1 MREITRIA
9 MNRLFPAILV
19 PLGMLFPWIAAGD
32 DQYPALVLLSQ
43 PGIVKAEFIF
53 RTAPFPQCHASTIAE
68 SRGTLV
74 AAWFGGSQE
83 GKSDVGIW
91 IARKEASGW
100 SEPLEVA
107 NGISPDGERYP
118 CWNPVLFQAKD
129 GTLLL
134 FYKVGP
140 RWDSWWGMLIE
151 STDGG
156 RTWSEPKRLP
166 GGMLGPIKNKP
177 VLLAD
182 GRLLCGSSTEV
193 AGWQVHLEWTDD
205 CDQNWEKTNS
215 LTSSGDIGAIQPTI
229 LQHSDTN
236 LQILCR
242 TKQKRIAESRSDDGG
257 RTWTELTLTELPNPN
272 AGIDAVTLRDGRHLL
287 VYNHTTEGRSPLNVA
302 VSQDGTHWKA
312 ALVLENDP
320 HEYSYP
326 AIMQTEDGLVHVTY
340 TWKRERIKHVVI
352 DPAMLRQ
359 VDFVDGKWPK

>member
-1 MREITRIA
+1 LREITTMA
-9 MNRLFPAILV
+9 MNRLFPALLV
-19 PLGMLFPWIAAGD
+19 PLGMLFPGVAQGD
-32 DQYPALVLLSQ
+32 DQRPSLVPPSQ

-53 RTAPFPQCHASTIAE
+53 RAAPFPQCHASTMAE

-83 GKSDVGIW
+83 GKTDVGIW
-91 IARKEASGW
+91 IARREGSSW

-118 CWNPVLFQAKD
+118 CWNPVLFSAKD
-129 GTLLL
+129 GPLL

-140 RWDSWWGMLIE
+140 RPNSWWGMLIQ
-151 STDGG
+151 SIDGG
-156 RTWSEPKRLP
+156 RTWSDPKRLP
-166 GGMLGPIKNKP
+166 EGMLGPIKNKP
-177 VLLAD
+177 VLLSG
-182 GRLLCGSSTEV
+182 GRLLCGSSTEN
-193 AGWQVHLEWTDD
+193 AGWQVHLEWTNDRG
-205 CDQNWEKTNS
+205 QSWEKTNS
-215 LTSSGDIGAIQPTI
+215 LTSSSDIGAIQPTI
-229 LQHSDTN
+229 LRHSDAN

-242 TKQKRIAESRSDDGG
+242 TKQERIAESRSDDGG
-257 RTWTELTLTELPNPN
+257 RTWTELALTQLPNPN

-302 VSQDGTHWKA
+302 VSQAGTHWKA

-326 AIMQTEDGLVHVTY
+326 AVIQTEDGLVHVTY

-352 DPAMLRQ
+352 NPAKLRL
-359 VDFVDGKWPK
+359 VDFVDGKWPG